1 MTFLSTWVL
10 FGVRSSI
17 LPLFVTEELH
27 GTTTIVGFGF
37 TLSAL
42 AQGLILIRAGR
53 FSDNSGRRAA
63 LLIGFTMISIGL
75 GFLIFATT
83 TWMFML
89 AMLFFGLG
97 GAFGGTGAALVGDV
111 IKGRSGRL
119 CGISDGWRCGND
131 GRTNFARVYLRYLFL
146 SHRLCHNSFCFFN
159 CDTACSPLT

>member
-1 MTFLSTWVL
+1 LN
-10 FGVRSSI
+10 
-17 LPLFVTEELH
+17 
-27 GTTTIVGFGF
+27 GTATIVGFGF

-83 TWMFML
+83 TWMFL
-89 AMLFFGLG
+89 LSMLFFGLG

-111 IKGRSGRL
+111 IKGRSGKVIAIFQMAGDAGMMVGPIL
-119 CGISDGWRCGND
+119 LGYISDISSY
-131 GRTNFARVYLRYLFL
+131 RTAFATTALAFSIAILL
-146 SHRLCHNSFCFFN
+146 AARLPETRNLVAPQDRN
-159 CDTACSPLT
+159 QA